1 MHCDAVVALVLAA
14 GRSRRFGCDKRRARL
29 PGRGTLLA
37 ATLKTVC
44 PHFAETRV
52 VLGVEDNPAD
62 LGIPKDVGP
71 IVVAEADQGMGA
83 SLAAGIRALSDDS
96 EALAVAVVLGDMP
109 WLSGDTLASLCSRA
123 SDQVIV
129 RPFYR
134 RQWGHPVL
142 FGRCFWGALSRL
154 TGDEG
159 ASSVV
164 DQYRHRCI
172 EIEVQDPGVVQ
183 DVDRPGD
190 LLQGSA

>member
-1 MHCDAVVALVLAA
+1 MHCDNVVALVLAA
-14 GRSRRFGCDKRRARL
+14 GRSRRFGSDKRRARL
-29 PGRGTLLA
+29 PGGGMLLA
-37 ATLKTVC
+37 ATLKTIC

-52 VLGVEDNPAD
+52 VLGVEDNPVD
-62 LGIPKDVGP
+62 LGIPEDVGT

-83 SLAAGIRALSDDS
+83 SLAAGIQALSYDS

-134 RQWGHPVL
+134 RQGGHPVL
-142 FGRCFWGALSRL
+142 FGRCFWGSLERL
-154 TGDEG
+154 TGNEG
-159 ASSVV
+159 ARCIV
-164 DQYRHRCI
+164 DQYRHCCI

-190 LLQGSA
+190 LFLGSA